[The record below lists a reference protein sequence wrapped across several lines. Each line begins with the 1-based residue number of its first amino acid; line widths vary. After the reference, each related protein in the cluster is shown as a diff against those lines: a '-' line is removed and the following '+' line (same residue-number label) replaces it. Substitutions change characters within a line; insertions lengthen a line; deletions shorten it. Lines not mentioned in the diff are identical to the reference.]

1 MPSGNTGKVIRDIVF
16 QKKQVIVTFEDDT
29 SITLSK
35 DVYSDFYLYPKKVL
49 NDEETEAIKSRIM
62 HMPFEQYAIRLLS
75 KGRYSEY
82 QIREKLYRREAT
94 KPIVDAV
101 INRMVQMHLLD
112 DDALLQD
119 WLTYYQH
126 KKIGQEAIKLQLYQR
141 GLNKERV
148 ENIVFSEAEEM
159 IKASHWVMT
168 YGQKYQHIPEKAL
181 KQKLYQLLTQKGFQ
195 SPIISQ
201 ALKTMVAPDPTAM
214 INGLKKDLTRAR
226 IRYQKKYQQR
236 ALQTKLINFL
246 LTKGYTYKDIM
257 KVINE
262 ETL

>member
-1 MPSGNTGKVIRDIVF
+1 
-16 QKKQVIVTFEDDT
+16 
-29 SITLSK
+29 
-35 DVYSDFYLYPKKVL
+35 
-49 NDEETEAIKSRIM
+49 
-62 HMPFEQYAIRLLS
+62 
-75 KGRYSEY
+75 
-82 QIREKLYRREAT
+82 
-94 KPIVDAV
+94 
-101 INRMVQMHLLD
+101 MVQMHLLD

-126 KKIGQEAIKLQLYQR
+126 KKIGQEAIKQQLYQR